1 MAIQA
6 SIVKRSRTAKLGALT
21 NRLAIAIAKQRGDS
35 DFERYTKLRKRYLA
49 MKKKI
54 ILKNRSRA
62 IMAARKLISQQ
73 VGSTGQNPQSPKK

>member
-21 NRLAIAIAKQRGDS
+21 NRLAIAIARQRGDS
-35 DFERYTKLRKRYLA
+35 DFERYTKLRKRYLE

-73 VGSTGQNPQSPKK
+73 VGSKGQSSKKK